1 MVVDDTYTIAIT
13 REDEFRGFLIRVS
26 SALGDVDAS
35 SAITHVPGDNLVQG
49 GSSFQ
54 LGTKEVQ
61 CDEMVSGATHV
72 NSDIKTRSEATLQF
86 QEVASLLVEITVM
99 TDFGTKYYYG
109 DFNANFV
116 TSTEVFEPTADPI
129 SSQIKPSPFPSLDSV
144 PLPSAQPTSI
154 PRSQTTECVSTDP
167 AYTSMLSL
175 DDELDL
181 FWNETSSTSKSISMR
196 LKYRGVGWLAI
207 GPTLPQRTMIGGEV
221 VLGLP
226 ESGSALKYTLSSYSS
241 SGVDVRNSEYQTLIN
256 NGVVQENSETILTF
270 TKLLVEEG
278 EIEIQAVGP
287 NNIIWA
293 YDDSNDLSFH
303 RRFGA
308 EIIDFSQPCGVGAVS
323 FEFES
328 KESMWKAHGAMM
340 VAAWLCLAPI
350 GVSASMLRAY
360 FPEKWFHIHRAAAL
374 LCAILTLISFIVAV
388 VTIED
393 EGTSHIDGNHQAIG
407 LTVFVALVVQIIG
420 GIIRPH
426 SPREDEDKQI
436 ERKVWENVHRA
447 FGLTVLILSG
457 LACISGAIKYDDKYG
472 TDDSQI
478 YVLIIF
484 VSIAIL
490 LLISKVIGTMKKKS
504 LYVEEVTNPDP
515 VLSERH
521 N

>member
-1 MVVDDTYTIAIT
+1 VNDTHTIAIT

-35 SAITHVPGDNLVQG
+35 SAITRVPGDNFVQG

-54 LGTKEVQ
+54 LSTKEVQ

-72 NSDIKTRSEATLQF
+72 NSDIKTRSEASLQF
-86 QEVASLLVEITVM
+86 EEIASLLVEITVM
-99 TDFGTKYYYG
+99 TDFGMTYYYG
-109 DFNANFV
+109 HFNANFV
-116 TSTEVFEPTADPI
+116 TSPAVFEPSADPI
-129 SSQIKPSPFPSLDSV
+129 SSQIKPSPFPSPDPVPSTSV
-144 PLPSAQPTSI
+144 QPTSI
-154 PRSQTTECVSTDP
+154 PRSQAAECVSTDSS
-167 AYTSMLSL
+167 YTSMLSL

-181 FWNETSSTSKSISMR
+181 YWNETSSTSRSISMR

-226 ESGSALKYTLSSYSS
+226 ESGSALKYSLSSYSS
-241 SGVDVRNSEYQTLIN
+241 SGVDARNSEYQTLIN

-308 EIIDFSQPCGVGAVS
+308 EIIDFSRPCGVGAIS

-328 KESMWKAHGAMM
+328 KESTWKAHGAMM

-360 FPEKWFHIHRAAAL
+360 FPKKWFHIHRAAAL
-374 LCAILTLISFIVAV
+374 LCAILTLISFIVAI
-388 VTIED
+388 VTTED

-426 SPREDEDKQI
+426 SPKEDEDKQI

-457 LACISGAIKYDDKYG
+457 VACVSGAIKYDDKYG

-478 YVLIIF
+478 YVQIVF
-484 VSIAIL
+484 VCIAIL
-490 LLISKVIGTMKKKS
+490 LIILKVVGTMKKKS
-504 LYVEEVTNPDP
+504 LYVEEVTNPGP